1 MYINKKRVSLPET
14 AGVYLAHALMELM
27 EKKPLEEISIT
38 ELTKKAGV
46 SRMSYYRSFNSKQH
60 ILEEYLQTIVRRFRI
75 EGEKRGYLGKEH
87 GYEQLLY
94 AFRFFRHHSR
104 FALCLHD
111 ANLSSILLDGL
122 NKYMDMYILTPQTDM
137 SKRYRIYAYA
147 GALYNLYIQWLK
159 GNMQESEEKMAEIAF
174 RVMYPHYKLPSEKN
188 KESE

>member
-1 MYINKKRVSLPET
+1 MYINKKRVSLPDT

-27 EKKPLEEISIT
+27 DKKPLEEISIT

-46 SRMSYYRSFNSKQH
+46 SRMSYYRSFTSKQH

-174 RVMYPHYKLPSEKN
+174 RVMYPHYKLPNETK
-188 KESE
+188 KES